1 MAIFWRFSRDRRKM
15 VQVGG
20 SFESGTAGYSGDK
33 MTKLGHDILPE
44 YLNNTAGLQ

>member
-1 MAIFWRFSRDRRKM
+1 M

-20 SFESGTAGYSGDK
+20 SFESPTTGYSGDE
-33 MTKLGHDILPE
+33 MTKLGHDTLPE